1 MGISALLFYY
11 RERCNLG
18 QGARVS
24 EQVHG
29 IFLIFRM
36 KLLLLLYMLVER
48 VKGIDV
54 CEVL

>member
-1 MGISALLFYY
+1 MGTSALLFYY
-11 RERCNLG
+11 REWCNLG

-36 KLLLLLYMLVER
+36 KLLLLLYMLVVR